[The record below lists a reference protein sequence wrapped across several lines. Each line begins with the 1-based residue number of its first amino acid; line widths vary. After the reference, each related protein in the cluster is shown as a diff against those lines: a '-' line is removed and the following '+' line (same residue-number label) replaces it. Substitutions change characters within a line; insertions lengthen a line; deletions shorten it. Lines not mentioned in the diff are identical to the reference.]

1 MREINTWERK
11 LLKRLFEV
19 SFCGRDELK
28 LQTDR
33 AKVNEI
39 DRWGG
44 LEFVVDPSLPRASVK
59 TRIPVEAEGVDK
71 DGVNIHIL
79 LHVVDGRAQELE
91 FFKEDGSDIMA
102 LPDVSKLQL
111 HHF

>member
-1 MREINTWERK
+1 
-11 LLKRLFEV
+11 
-19 SFCGRDELK
+19 
-28 LQTDR
+28 
-33 AKVNEI
+33 
-39 DRWGG
+39 
-44 LEFVVDPSLPRASVK
+44 
-59 TRIPVEAEGVDK
+59 
-71 DGVNIHIL
+71 